1 MIDMGKVLN
10 ESSTPIADEEEYS
23 FPTPSP
29 FQTDLPPALPKHP
42 SGKAEI
48 HTPKPKRS
56 VDPDRYKGHSLMK
69 RIMEQEEEE
78 KQAKARQ
85 QMVIS
90 QISEER
96 MEETGSR
103 LVQS

>member
-1 MIDMGKVLN
+1 MGKVLN

-29 FQTDLPPALPKHP
+29 FQTDLPPALPQHP
-42 SGKAEI
+42 SGKAESP
-48 HTPKPKRS
+48 TPKPKRS
-56 VDPDRYKGHSLMK
+56 SNPDRYKGHSLMR

-78 KQAKARQ
+78 KQAMAQQEKA
-85 QMVIS
+85 IS

-96 MEETGSR
+96 LEETGSR